1 MFSLRQSD
9 AAIVQRTLE
18 GRPQAF
24 EALVFRY
31 QAKAHAVAR
40 ALGLKPPEADDAIQ
54 EAFLQAFRDL
64 PSLREPAS
72 FGGWFLNIV
81 RHVSIKELRR
91 ASRGGPDAQGAA
103 APPAA
108 SAAGSPGPSAA
119 DQVEQKDFREHVWR
133 K

>member
-1 MFSLRQSD
+1 MFSFRTSD
-9 AAIVQRTLE
+9 GLIVERTLA

-24 EALVFRY
+24 ETLVFRY

-40 ALGLKPPEADDAIQ
+40 ALGLGPPEADDAVQ

-64 PSLREPAS
+64 PSLREHAS

-91 ASRGGPDAQGAA
+91 ASKSEKDSPSPAPSPPGG
-103 APPAA
+103 
-108 SAAGSPGPSAA
+108 SA
-119 DQVEQKDFREHVWR
+119 
-133 K
+133 